1 MLHGI
6 ILGGGALLGLSAAL
20 YTMATAGGSSHDTPE
35 SLNSRSKQ
43 LSGLLIATSVV
54 LWTAVLVG
62 TYISFPPYRATPPE
76 GVTDLAAFPRSLL
89 TSNENTRWL
98 HSFAMEIKEHMP
110 WIAAML
116 TTAVAFIATRD
127 KPQLLA
133 DQSIRRMATSLLTV
147 SFALV
152 AFVSLLGI
160 FINKVAPLQ

>member
-1 MLHGI
+1 
-6 ILGGGALLGLSAAL
+6 
-20 YTMATAGGSSHDTPE
+20 
-35 SLNSRSKQ
+35 
-43 LSGLLIATSVV
+43 
-54 LWTAVLVG
+54 
-62 TYISFPPYRATPPE
+62 
-76 GVTDLAAFPRSLL
+76 
-89 TSNENTRWL
+89 
-98 HSFAMEIKEHMP
+98 MEIKEHMP

-116 TTAVAFIATRD
+116 TTSVAFVATRD

>member
-35 SLNSRSKQ
+35 SLNSRSRQ
-43 LSGLLIATSVV
+43 LSWLLIATSVV

-116 TTAVAFIATRD
+116 TTSVAFVATRD

-160 FINKVAPLQ
+160 FINKVAPLL